1 MDLRYSG
8 ILPSHKIPNEDISR
22 LPKIQDIFISLNL
35 EGFCG
40 DAKLFEQTLKMKCN
54 YNFVLK

>member
-8 ILPSHKIPNEDISR
+8 ILPSYKIPNEDISR

-40 DAKLFEQTLKMKCN
+40 DPKLSEQTLKMKCN
-54 YNFVLK
+54 YNFILK